1 MSHFN
6 PKISIEVCVRHSN
19 AIPFKGD
26 GFSISRSD
34 RGALEYDIDLRLN
47 AFLSN
52 IAHTDA
58 TLFT

>member
-34 RGALEYDIDLRLN
+34 RDAL
-47 AFLSN
+47 N
-52 IAHTDA
+52 IILIFDSMH
-58 TLFT
+58 F

>member
-6 PKISIEVCVRHSN
+6 PKISIEVCVHHSN
-19 AIPFKGD
+19 AIRLNGD
-26 GFSISRSD
+26 RYSVSRSD
-34 RGALEYDIDLRLN
+34 PGAFVYDIDLRLN